1 MAVDRSDEIKTGY
14 DTVVVGGGIAGLA
27 AAHILRKANKKVLI
41 LEARARI
48 GGRICTDR
56 SFAGVPV
63 ELGAELIHGSGA
75 STWALVRA
83 AGIATS
89 PMDRILTRKNGI
101 WKTPEQAYGPKATAP
116 SLPELP
122 LLLPQP
128 LLHESMAHYLE
139 RNRYAESQLPL
150 NVRLL
155 DIDNEPFRNIDAMR
169 ALNLSPNDDTEDY
182 PDCDYQLSGG
192 YDRLLSPLA
201 DGADIRYNARVDA
214 IHRDAHGGSVHFTV
228 AGICH
233 AVSAPTIVIT
243 LPLGVLQH
251 RDVQFVP
258 DLPAARWSC
267 IDALGVVTA
276 TKMIFRFAEPVM
288 PEGATALLDFDA
300 TPAQWWSTSAATS
313 GDCPSGE
320 EIIVGWAAG
329 DRARFLMRMPG
340 DAAQHHCLDLLRK
353 ITGNPALMPT
363 AFITCDWQAD
373 PYSRGAY
380 SYTPLGA
387 TAADRRAL
395 AEPIGG
401 VWHWAGEATDQAAY
415 ATVHGAYNSGVR
427 AAHAILAQP
436 EAGTTP

>member
-1 MAVDRSDEIKTGY
+1 MTEDRNDDIRTDY
-14 DTVVVGGGIAGLA
+14 DTVVVGAGIAGLA

-63 ELGAELIHGSGA
+63 ELGAELIHGSDA
-75 STWALVRA
+75 STWPLVRD
-83 AGIATS
+83 AGIATR
-89 PMDRILTRKNGI
+89 PMDCTLIRKNGI
-101 WKTPEQAYGPKATAP
+101 WKTQEQANAAEATTP
-116 SLPELP
+116 SLAALP
-122 LLLPQP
+122 LPLP
-128 LLHESMAHYLE
+128 HESMAHYLE
-139 RNRYAESQLPL
+139 RNHYAEAQLPL

-169 ALNLSPNDDTEDY
+169 ALNLSLDDDTEDY
-182 PDCDYQLSGG
+182 PDCDYQLRGG
-192 YDRLLSPLA
+192 YDRLLSPFA

-228 AGICH
+228 DGIGH
-233 AVSAPTIVIT
+233 AVSASTIVIT

-258 DLPAARWSC
+258 DLPAARWAC

-276 TKMIFRFAEPVM
+276 TKMIFRFTEPVM
-288 PEGATALLDFDA
+288 PQGATALLDFEA
-300 TPAQWWSTSAATS
+300 TPAQWWSTPAATS
-313 GDCPSGE
+313 GDNPSGE

-329 DRARFLMRMPG
+329 DRARFLMRMAG
-340 DAAQHHCLDLLRK
+340 DAAQHHCLNLLRQV
-353 ITGNPALMPT
+353 TGKPALIPT

-380 SYTPLGA
+380 SYTPLAA
-387 TAADRRAL
+387 TAADRSAL

-401 VWHWAGEATDQAAY
+401 VWYWAGEATDQAAY

-427 AAHAILAQP
+427 AAQAILAQP
-436 EAGTTP
+436 EASPLP